1 MSDLGNKPALKYEK
15 FIPNSNS
22 STRSNITLIPCF
34 MLPSSGVP
42 NLDCLLGSKE
52 QVNQIT
58 HWLDTSNVYGS
69 QDSIANQLRFN
80 SSGLMNVIEENG
92 QEILPKDEE
101 NPRCQ
106 DPQGTVHTCALAG
119 DLRVNEQP
127 TLGSMHALFIKE
139 HNRIA
144 RRLKELNPNWNDEK
158 LYQEAKRIVNAEWQ
172 HIIYNEWLP
181 QLIGVELLERFDLR
195 PLTGKEFSDN
205 YR

>member
-1 MSDLGNKPALKYEK
+1 MKSLFP
-15 FIPNSNS
+15 
-22 STRSNITLIPCF
+22 TLIHLLDQILPYF
-34 MLPSSGVP
+34 VLPSSGVP
-42 NLDCLLGSKE
+42 NLDCNPGQKE

-69 QDSIANQLRFN
+69 QDAIANQLRSN

-158 LYQEAKRIVNAEWQ
+158 LYQESKRIVNAEWQ

-181 QLIGVELLERFDLR
+181 LLIDVELLERFDLQ
-195 PLTGKEFSDN
+195 PLTGKEFSDK

>member
-1 MSDLGNKPALKYEK
+1 MKSLFP
-15 FIPNSNS
+15 
-22 STRSNITLIPCF
+22 TLIHLLDQILPYF
-34 MLPSSGVP
+34 VLPSSGVP
-42 NLDCLLGSKE
+42 NLDCNPGQKE

-69 QDSIANQLRFN
+69 QDAIANQLRSN

-158 LYQEAKRIVNAEWQ
+158 LYQESKRIVNAEWQ

-181 QLIGVELLERFDLR
+181 LLIGVELLERFDLQ
-195 PLTGKEFSDN
+195 PLTRKEFSDK